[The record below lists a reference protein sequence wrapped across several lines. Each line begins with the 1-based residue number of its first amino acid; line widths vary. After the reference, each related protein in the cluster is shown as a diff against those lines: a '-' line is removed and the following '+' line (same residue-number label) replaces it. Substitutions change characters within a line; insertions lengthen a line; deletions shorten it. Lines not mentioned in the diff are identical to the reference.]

1 MTELKEKAINKSA
14 ELAVKAAL
22 IDYLSDFERY
32 EDYENELTY
41 CDMHADF
48 DDTKDPVEFLRQ
60 SKYRTEDYFFGHAKY
75 VYQYELLEKII
86 RAINAV

>member
-1 MTELKEKAINKSA
+1 
-14 ELAVKAAL
+14 
-22 IDYLSDFERY
+22 
-32 EDYENELTY
+32 
-41 CDMHADF
+41 MHADF

-75 VYQYELLEKII
+75 LYQYELLDKII